1 MRIFTKAWDCSN
13 CIMIGVGI
21 KESSSNLNAITLI
34 LDRLEKSGLLK
45 KKRDLPDRR
54 NLRVI
59 LTSKGKNLL
68 SNAAIRYTEIPD
80 EIMCCLSSEEV
91 QIFYDL
97 VHKMR
102 ERILAQLGTTETQ
115 PYRKDM
121 MYYAIKMRKPSM
133 KIEK

>member
-1 MRIFTKAWDCSN
+1 
-13 CIMIGVGI
+13 MIGVGI

-68 SNAAIRYTEIPD
+68 SNAAIRYTEISD

-133 KIEK
+133 EIEK